1 MSREVVWSMRQK
13 RDTSSNWISE
23 NPVLLAGQI
32 GIETDTNKIKLGTGD
47 NWVDTEYFGGSE
59 VHFETNTGGFP
70 AIGTIETVYIAKDTG
85 LLYQWDGVQYTELSA
100 SSGNLVDSVNG
111 KFGVVVIDKTDVGL
125 GNVDNTS
132 DANKP
137 VSSATQTALNNKVDK
152 NASITGGTKT
162 KITYNS
168 NGLVTSGSD
177 ATTSDIADGTNKRYV
192 TDANLTVLNNTS
204 GVNTGDQ
211 DLTPYFNKSVDDTDD
226 ITVGTTNKFAT
237 AAEKTKLGFI
247 TVTQSVDLDVIESD
261 TVINNDKVT
270 NATHT
275 GEMTGATVLTADKT
289 LITNKSSVAAA
300 TGDSLLIS
308 DVSDSGNLKETT
320 VQDILNLVPSGS
332 TYITGTAIVDFG
344 SENDYAITTVL
355 NSSITNSNIKSIS
368 FTPKDT
374 PSTSLDDFSLNGV
387 YFNIENIIDNT
398 SFDIRG
404 TAINNASNNYIINY
418 LIQV

>member
-162 KITYNS
+162 KITYDS
-168 NGLVTSGSD
+168 KGLITSGTD
-177 ATTSDIADGTNKRYV
+177 ATTADISDSTNKRYV
-192 TDANLTVLNNTS
+192 TDANLVVINNTS
-204 GVNTGDQ
+204 GINTGDQ
-211 DLTPYFNKSVDDTDD
+211 NLTPYFNKSVDNTDD
-226 ITVGTTNKFAT
+226 ITEGATNKFAT

>member
-85 LLYQWDGVQYTELSA
+85 LLYQWDGVQYTELSP

-111 KFGVVVIDKTDVGL
+111 KVGVVVIDKTDVGL
-125 GNVDNTS
+125 SNVDNTS

-137 VSSATQTALNNKVDK
+137 VSLATQTALDGKVDE
-152 NASITGGTKT
+152 NVSITGATKT
-162 KITYNS
+162 KITYDS
-168 NGLVTSGSD
+168 KGLVTSGSD
-177 ATTSDIADGTNKRYV
+177 ATTSDIADSSNKRYV
-192 TDANLTVLNNTS
+192 TDANLTVINNTS

-211 DLTPYFNKSVDDTDD
+211 NLTPYFNKSVDDTDD

-261 TVINNDKVT
+261 TVINNNKVT

-275 GEMTGATVLTADKT
+275 GEMTGDNVLTADKT
-289 LITNKSSVAAA
+289 LITNKSYVAAA